1 MPLERFI
8 AVSAVQQAKKD
19 IIAVSLFV
27 DWLSL
32 TNTESESN
40 PKQFDDERSSRLA
53 YRYNVH

>member
-1 MPLERFI
+1 MPLERYI

-32 TNTESESN
+32 TNTESEAN
-40 PKQFDDERSSRLA
+40 PKQFSYERSSRLA